1 MMRGMMRGM
10 LHHLVLSLRL
20 NARNPQALVFGYAV
34 PLFFLVAFASVFG
47 KTGTQIQTEL
57 GKVLTIAIL
66 GSACFGLPIG
76 LVSERERGI
85 WRRYRVTPIGLP
97 RVLLSTLLARF
108 LLMLSSGALV
118 LAVALWAYAMPWPE
132 RWGELLLAYT
142 AASVAFIGVGLAIAT
157 IADSVS
163 AVQALGQCL
172 FLPMLMIGG
181 IAVPLR
187 MLPDWAQQ
195 AAWYMPG
202 RYAVSALDHAL
213 LPSLQLIT
221 SWWSLVALLL
231 CAASGTA
238 AALSAPRWDEQP
250 LTRRAQVRAVVI
262 VVAGWLVVGFAS
274 QWGR

>member
-1 MMRGMMRGM
+1 MIRGLM
-10 LHHLVLSLRL
+10 HHLLLSLRL
-20 NARNPQALVFGYAV
+20 NGRNPQALVFGYAV

-47 KTGTQIQTEL
+47 RTGTQIQAEL

-97 RVLLSTLLARF
+97 RVLLSTLAARF
-108 LLMLSSGALV
+108 VLMLSSGALV
-118 LAVALWAYAMPWPE
+118 LTVAVWAYAMPWPE
-132 RWGELLLAYT
+132 RWGELLLAYS
-142 AASVAFIGVGLAIAT
+142 AASIAFIGVGLVIAT
-157 IADSVS
+157 LADSVS

-187 MLPDWAQQ
+187 MLPEWAQQ

-202 RYAVSALDHAL
+202 RYAVTALDHAL
-213 LPSLQLIT
+213 LPSLHLT
-221 SWWSLVALLL
+221 RAWWPLLALLL
-231 CAASGTA
+231 CAASGTL

-250 LTRRAQVRAVVI
+250 LTRRVQLRAVVI
-262 VVAGWLVVGFAS
+262 AVAGWVAIGLISQAS
-274 QWGR
+274 R